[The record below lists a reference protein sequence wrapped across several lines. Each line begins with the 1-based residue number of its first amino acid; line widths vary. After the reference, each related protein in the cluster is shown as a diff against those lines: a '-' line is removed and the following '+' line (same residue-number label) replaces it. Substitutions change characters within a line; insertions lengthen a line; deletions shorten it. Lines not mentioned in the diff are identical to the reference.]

1 MADAAHA
8 PSPRSP
14 RTAILRAAAAEFAA
28 RGFSGARVDAIARR
42 AGVNKAMLYYHV
54 GGKAALYDMVISEA
68 VASMW
73 SAVQEGVSK
82 ASTPEGRLAAIAE
95 AFASVGRARPY
106 MPRIILREL
115 ATGGKD
121 LTEPMVEALGRIIV
135 LEQSIIRGASATGRF
150 RSVHPATLHIL
161 LVVGTMLHIVAKP
174 MSARVASVAGPP
186 MPSWPEEPGAAVA
199 DLILRGLLVRPE
211 APLEPRTR
219 GTSRQAAHSAH
230 EPAARQIRK
239 KEDRA

>member
-1 MADAAHA
+1 MADDADT
-8 PSPRSP
+8 PSPNKPRS
-14 RTAILRAAAAEFAA
+14 AILRAAAAEFGA

-68 VASMW
+68 LASMW
-73 SAVQEGVSK
+73 SAVQEGVAQ
-82 ASTPEGRLAAIAE
+82 ASTPEGQIAAIAE
-95 AFASVGRARPY
+95 AFESVGRARPY

-121 LTEPMVEALGRIIV
+121 LTEPMIKALGRIIA
-135 LEQSIIRGASATGRF
+135 LEQSIICGTSAKGCF
-150 RSVHPATLHIL
+150 RKVHPATLHIL

-174 MSARVASVAGPP
+174 MSGRIAKTAGTSLPP
-186 MPSWPEEPGAAVA
+186 WPEAPGRAVA
-199 DLILRGLLVRPE
+199 DLILRGLLIRPE
-211 APLEPRTR
+211 AA
-219 GTSRQAAHSAH
+219 AAHRMQHGTDKPAGSSH
-230 EPAARQIRK
+230 EPAARKIRK

>member
-1 MADAAHA
+1 MADAPDA
-8 PSPRSP
+8 PSPKSP
-14 RTAILRAAAAEFAA
+14 RSAILRAAAAEFAA

-42 AGVNKAMLYYHV
+42 AGVNKAMLYYPV

-73 SAVQEGVSK
+73 SAVEEGVSK

-106 MPRIILREL
+106 MPRIILREM

-121 LTEPMVEALGRIIV
+121 LTEPMIKALGRIIA
-135 LEQSIIRGASATGRF
+135 LEQSIICSTSAKGCF
-150 RSVHPATLHIL
+150 RKVHPATLHIL

-174 MSARVASVAGPP
+174 MSGRIAKTAGTTLPP
-186 MPSWPEEPGAAVA
+186 WPEAPGRAVA
-199 DLILRGLLVRPE
+199 DLVLRGLLIRPE
-211 APLEPRTR
+211 ASAEPRTR
-219 GTSRQAAHSAH
+219 HGSSKTARSAH
-230 EPAARQIRK
+230 EPAARKIRK